1 MRATKQSPRFY
12 LALVIFSLVGQV
24 AWVVANMYF
33 NVFIYEMF
41 NASPNAISLMVAS
54 SAVAATVTTLL
65 IGALSDKLGKRKLF
79 ICGGYII
86 WGITI
91 WSFSLIRM
99 DVIGKLFPAASSAAA
114 VGVSLVIIMD
124 CVMTFFGSSA
134 NDACFNAWLTDSTD
148 ETNRGRAEGINAMMP
163 LLAVLVVFGGFMGFD
178 LSQSESWTVIFTII
192 GVVVTLIGV
201 LGIFLIEDKA
211 VRSDENQNYFRN
223 ILYGFR
229 PSVVRKNGK
238 LYAVLAATAAFNI
251 SIQVFMPYL
260 IIYYR
265 ESLAMDNYVLV
276 MAPAILLAAIF
287 TLFYGRVYDKK
298 GFRTAVIPVVVLLM
312 AGYILLYFTRS
323 TVPVFLGSLL
333 MMCGNLGGGAIFGAA
348 LRDYT
353 PKNKAGMFQ
362 GLRIFGCVLVPG
374 VIGPAIG
381 AAVLRNAQQIQNDDG
396 TFSFLPNANIFLAA
410 LVSTALL
417 WLVLILL
424 LRSMKKEAR
433 HAG

>member
-24 AWVVANMYF
+24 AWVVENMYF

>member
-24 AWVVANMYF
+24 AWVVENMYF

-163 LLAVLVVFGGFMGFD
+163 LLAVLVVFGGFMGFV
-178 LSQSESWTVIFTII
+178 LSQSESWTVIFTIS

>member
-1 MRATKQSPRFY
+1 
-12 LALVIFSLVGQV
+12 
-24 AWVVANMYF
+24 
-33 NVFIYEMF
+33 
-41 NASPNAISLMVAS
+41 
-54 SAVAATVTTLL
+54 
-65 IGALSDKLGKRKLF
+65 
-79 ICGGYII
+79 
-86 WGITI
+86 
-91 WSFSLIRM
+91 M

-114 VGVSLVIIMD
+114 VGVALVIIMD

-148 ETNRGRAEGINAMMP
+148 ETNRGRAAGINAMMP